1 MNNWSGI
8 GRLTKDIELKYMQGS
23 GKAIAK
29 FTVAIN
35 REYKNASGGYDAD
48 FINCLAFDKR
58 AELIAKY
65 FKKGSQIALKGRI
78 QTGSYDAQDGTK
90 RYTTEI
96 LVEGITF
103 VGGNN
108 DSNNTNGM
116 TYAGTQQNN
125 TPVNDNS
132 MGFMDDMVPVD
143 DGDMP
148 F

>member
-1 MNNWSGI
+1 MNNWSGV
-8 GRLTKDIELKYMQGS
+8 GRLTKDIELKYVQGS

-35 REYKNASGGYDAD
+35 REYKNALGGYDAD

-58 AELIAKY
+58 AELIAKH

-103 VGGNN
+103 IGSNN
-108 DSNNTNGM
+108 DNNNTNGM

-125 TPVNDNS
+125 TPVNDSS